1 MRIQWFGQSAFQF
14 ATDDTTIVVD
24 PLGDVAALAARGGLK
39 LDYPA
44 IEGIRAD
51 LVLVTHE
58 HADHNGVE
66 RIDGDPVV
74 LRSTAGRLSSPIG
87 DVVAVAAEHD
97 DVAGT
102 QRGPNTIFVFEL
114 DGIRV
119 AHFGDFGQGALRD
132 AQAEAIGDVDLL
144 FVPVGGSATIDAE
157 QAAEVVERL
166 RPRWIVPMHY
176 RTHRVD
182 FLDPADAFLERMA
195 NVMRLPAPEFDT
207 AKLPREAP
215 LTIVP
220 AAP

>member
-1 MRIQWFGQSAFQF
+1 MRIQWFGQSGFRL
-14 ATDDTTIVVD
+14 ATDDATVVVD
-24 PLGDVAALAARGGLK
+24 PWGDVAALAARGGLK
-39 LDYPA
+39 LEYPP
-44 IEGIRAD
+44 IEGVRAD

-66 RIDGDPVV
+66 KIEGDPVV
-74 LRSTAGRLSSPIG
+74 QRSTAGRLSSPIG
-87 DVVAVAAEHD
+87 EVVAVASEHD

-114 DGIRV
+114 DGTRV
-119 AHFGDFGQGALRD
+119 AHFGDFGQRALRNE
-132 AQAEAIGDVDLL
+132 QAEAIGAVDLL
-144 FVPVGGSATIDAE
+144 FVPVGGGATIDGE

-166 RPRWIVPMHY
+166 GPRWIVPMHY

-182 FLDPADAFLERMA
+182 FLDSADAFLERMA
-195 NVMRLPAPEFDT
+195 NVTRLHTPAFDT
-207 AKLPREAP
+207 AELPGDAP

>member
-66 RIDGDPVV
+66 TIEGDPVV

-87 DVVAVAAEHD
+87 DVVAVASEHD

-132 AQAEAIGDVDLL
+132 AQAEAIGAVDLL

-207 AKLPREAP
+207 AQLPREAP

-220 AAP
+220 EAP

>member
-1 MRIQWFGQSAFQF
+1 MRIRWLGQSGFRL
-14 ATDDTTIVVD
+14 ATDDATIVVD
-24 PLGDVAALAARGGLK
+24 PLGDVSGLAARGGLK
-39 LDYPA
+39 LEYPP
-44 IEGIRAD
+44 IEGVRAD

-66 RIDGDPVV
+66 SIEGDPVV

-87 DVVAVAAEHD
+87 DVVAVASEHD
-97 DVAGT
+97 DAAGT
-102 QRGPNTIFVFEL
+102 QRGPNTIFAFEL
-114 DGIRV
+114 DGVRV
-119 AHFGDFGQGALRD
+119 AHFGDFGQRALRD
-132 AQAEAIGDVDLL
+132 EQAEAIGAVDLL
-144 FVPVGGSATIDAE
+144 FVPIGGGATIDAE
-157 QAAEVVERL
+157 QAAAVGERL

-195 NVMRLPAPEFDT
+195 NVMRLPGSEFDT
-207 AKLPREAP
+207 AKLPAEAP

>member
-1 MRIQWFGQSAFQF
+1 MRVQWLGQSAFLL
-14 ATDDTTIVVD
+14 ATDDATVVID
-24 PLGDVAALAARGGLK
+24 PMGDVAALAARGGLK
-39 LDYPA
+39 LEYPP

-58 HADHNGVE
+58 HGDHNGVE
-66 RIDGDPVV
+66 TIDGDPVV
-74 LRSTAGRLSSPIG
+74 LRSTAGRLSSPVG
-87 DVVAVAAEHD
+87 EVVAVASEHD

-102 QRGPNTIFVFEL
+102 RRGPNTIFVFEL

-119 AHFGDFGQGALRD
+119 AHFGDFGQRALRD
-132 AQAEAIGDVDLL
+132 EQAEAIGTVDLL
-144 FVPVGGSATIDAE
+144 FVPIGGGPTLDAQ
-157 QAAEVVERL
+157 QAADVVERL

-182 FLDPADAFLERMA
+182 FLDTADAFLERMA
-195 NVMRLPAPEFDT
+195 NVVRLPTPQFDT
-207 AKLPREAP
+207 AELQGDTP

>member
-1 MRIQWFGQSAFQF
+1 MRIRWLGQSAFRL
-14 ATDDTTIVVD
+14 AADDTTIVVD

-39 LDYPA
+39 LEYPP
-44 IEGIRAD
+44 IEGVTAD

-66 RIDGDPVV
+66 AIEGDPVV
-74 LRSTAGRLSSPIG
+74 LRSTAGRLDSPIG
-87 DVVAVAAEHD
+87 EVLAVASEHD
-97 DVAGT
+97 DAAGT
-102 QRGPNTIFVFEL
+102 RRGPNTIFVFEL

-119 AHFGDFGQGALRD
+119 AHFGDFGQRALRD
-132 AQAEAIGDVDLL
+132 EQAEAIGAVELL
-144 FVPVGGSATIDAE
+144 FVPVGGGATIDAA
-157 QAAEVVERL
+157 QAAAVVERL

-182 FLDPADAFLERMA
+182 LLDPVDAFLERMA
-195 NVMRLPAPEFDT
+195 NVRRLQTPAFDT
-207 AKLPREAP
+207 AELPDDAP